1 MLMAFLRGLPACLG
15 AGDAM
20 VGKVCEVFRNGFL
33 FIEGTEALFDKRAAL
48 QCNGN
53 PHLVNSAT
61 SVARNEDAV
70 QGL

>member
-1 MLMAFLRGLPACLG
+1 MVVFLRELPPCLG
-15 AGDAM
+15 AGDNII
-20 VGKVCEVFRNGFL
+20 GKVCEVFWNGFL
-33 FIEGTEALFDKRAAL
+33 FVQGTEALFDEGATL

-61 SVARNEDAV
+61 SVARNEYLV

>member
-1 MLMAFLRGLPACLG
+1 MLLAFLRGLPACLG

-20 VGKVCEVFRNGFL
+20 VDKVCEVFWNGFL
-33 FIEGTEALFDKRAAL
+33 FAQGTEALFDEGAAL
-48 QCNGN
+48 QSNGN

-61 SVARNEDAV
+61 SVARNEYRV